1 MIKGQLQETIQSF
14 IEMEEYMKG
23 RSLMMECEI
32 FLFPTGDSSDDF

>member
-32 FLFPTGDSSDDF
+32 FLFPGDSSDDF

>member
-1 MIKGQLQETIQSF
+1 
-14 IEMEEYMKG
+14 MKG

>member
-14 IEMEEYMKG
+14 IEMEEYMNW

-32 FLFPTGDSSDDF
+32 FLFPGDSSDDF